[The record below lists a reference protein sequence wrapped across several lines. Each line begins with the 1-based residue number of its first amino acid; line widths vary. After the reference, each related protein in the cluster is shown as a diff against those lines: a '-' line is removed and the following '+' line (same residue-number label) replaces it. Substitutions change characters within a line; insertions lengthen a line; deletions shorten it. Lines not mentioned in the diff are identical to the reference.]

1 MGEAAKFKLIAS
13 GNGYLWIYEL
23 GPDNSYTLLYPSVTT
38 ASNQISA
45 GKSFII
51 PDSNDYGITAGD
63 QAGEEQLL
71 FVITSTDR
79 PALANKIAAR
89 FAGSTT
95 KAYGGQVTENW
106 GVYEL
111 KYPVGL

>member
-1 MGEAAKFKLIAS
+1 MLLNDFFINCGVFIF
-13 GNGYLWIYEL
+13 YI
-23 GPDNSYTLLYPSVTT
+23 NSILSRFITFCT
-38 ASNQISA
+38 

-71 FVITSTDR
+71 FVITSTNR

-95 KAYGGQVTENW
+95 KAYGGRVTENW
-106 GVYEL
+106 GVDDL